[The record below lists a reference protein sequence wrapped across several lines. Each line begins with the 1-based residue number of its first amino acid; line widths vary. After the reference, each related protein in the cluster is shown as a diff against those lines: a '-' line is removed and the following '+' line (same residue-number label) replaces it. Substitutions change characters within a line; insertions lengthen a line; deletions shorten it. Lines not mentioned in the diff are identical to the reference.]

1 MYLSVSTSARRI
13 LGMENVISTPW
24 TSDFNY
30 MLKDQKVLTRKDNTN
45 EMTCVKNYGGHIL
58 SLCILACFLRMILWT
73 VIQARSYWW
82 KLKFLYSIQEVVLL
96 CPVRV
101 LKIYISAAK
110 HLRNGL
116 KNLFV
121 LYKKKEANPAQ
132 TAFKD
137 STTKWIIIFKTMES
151 AYIQV
156 NVWRELVHLMWRAF
170 QHLGFCFTD
179 FMEAAKIFS
188 MKDGRSEIASAH
200 THWFLMRLDSFLIF
214 D

>member
-1 MYLSVSTSARRI
+1 MLLSLYLSVSTSARRI
-13 LGMENVISTPW
+13 LGMGNVISTTW

-121 LYKKKEANPAQ
+121 LYKKKKQIQHKRLLKIPLLNGLLYL
-132 TAFKD
+132 KLW
-137 STTKWIIIFKTMES
+137 SRHIF
-151 AYIQV
+151 
-156 NVWRELVHLMWRAF
+156 RLMF
-170 QHLGFCFTD
+170 GG
-179 FMEAAKIFS
+179 S
-188 MKDGRSEIASAH
+188 
-200 THWFLMRLDSFLIF
+200 
-214 D
+214 

>member
-13 LGMENVISTPW
+13 LGMGNVISTPW

-45 EMTCVKNYGGHIL
+45 EMTCVKNYGGHTL

-110 HLRNGL
+110 HLWNGL

-121 LYKKKEANPAQ
+121 LYKKKKKQIQHKRLLKIPLLNGLLYL
-132 TAFKD
+132 KLW
-137 STTKWIIIFKTMES
+137 SRHIF
-151 AYIQV
+151 
-156 NVWRELVHLMWRAF
+156 R
-170 QHLGFCFTD
+170 
-179 FMEAAKIFS
+179 S
-188 MKDGRSEIASAH
+188 MFGGS
-200 THWFLMRLDSFLIF
+200 
-214 D
+214 

>member
-1 MYLSVSTSARRI
+1 
-13 LGMENVISTPW
+13 
-24 TSDFNY
+24 

-45 EMTCVKNYGGHIL
+45 ETTCVKNYGGHTL

-73 VIQARSYWW
+73 LIQARSYWW

-116 KNLFV
+116 KHLFV
-121 LYKKKEANPAQ
+121 LYKKRKQ
-132 TAFKD
+132 
-137 STTKWIIIFKTMES
+137 
-151 AYIQV
+151 IQHKRLLKIPLLNGLLYLKLWSLHIKV
-156 NVWRELVHLMWRAF
+156 NVRRELVHLMWRAF
-170 QHLGFCFTD
+170 QHLGLSFTD
-179 FMEAAKIFS
+179 LMEAAKIFS

-200 THWFLMRLDSFLIF
+200 THWFLMRLGSFLIF